1 MRRREF
7 ILAFGGAAVA
17 WPLTAH
23 GQQAA
28 NPVIG
33 FLSGRSSGE
42 AQYLVAAFVKGLGE
56 TGIVVG
62 QNVTI
67 EFRWADGQYDR
78 LPGQA
83 ADLVRRPMTLIAA
96 SGAVQAVQAAKA
108 ATSAIPIVF
117 VTGDDPVKLGLVAS
131 FNRPGGN
138 ITGVSPVAQQME
150 AKRLE
155 FLHELVPKT
164 VSIAMLVN
172 RSNASAD
179 MQTKEAEAA
188 ALALGR
194 QLHLINVTSAA
205 DIDGAFAN
213 LVQRGDGAITV
224 IADPF
229 MNIHRD
235 QIVTLAMRHKIP
247 SLFYSR
253 EYAAAGGLMSYGASI
268 ADSYR
273 QAGVYAARILKGE
286 KPGDLPV
293 MQPTKFDLVINLK
306 TAKAIGINIPDKLL
320 ALADEVIE

>member
-7 ILAFGGAAVA
+7 ITLLGGAAVA
-17 WPLTAH
+17 WPLAALA
-23 GQQAA
+23 QQAA
-28 NPVIG
+28 NLVIG

-56 TGIVVG
+56 AGIVVG
-62 QNVTI
+62 QNVTV

-83 ADLVRRPMTLIAA
+83 ADLVRRPVTLIAA
-96 SGAVQAVQAAKA
+96 SGAIQAVQAAKA

-117 VTGDDPVKLGLVAS
+117 VMGDDPVKLGLIAS

-138 ITGVSPVAQQME
+138 ITGASNLAQQME

-155 FLHELVPKT
+155 LLHERVPKT

-229 MNIHRD
+229 MNIYRD

-247 SLFYSR
+247 SLFYTR
-253 EYAAAGGLMSYGASI
+253 EYAAAGGLMSYGASL

-306 TAKAIGINIPDKLL
+306 TAKAIGINILNKLM

>member
-1 MRRREF
+1 MKRREF
-7 ILAFGGAAVA
+7 IMLLGGAAMV

-23 GQQAA
+23 GQQPA
-28 NPVIG
+28 NPIIG

-56 TGIVVG
+56 AGIVVG

-83 ADLVRRPMTLIAA
+83 ADLVRRPVTLIAA
-96 SGAVQAVQAAKA
+96 SGAVQAAKA
-108 ATSAIPIVF
+108 VTSAIPIVF

-138 ITGVSPVAQQME
+138 ITGASPVAQQME

-155 FLHELVPKT
+155 LLHELVPKT
-164 VSIAMLVN
+164 VSIAMFVN

-229 MNIHRD
+229 MNIYRD

-253 EYAAAGGLMSYGASI
+253 EYATAGGLMSYGASI

-306 TAKAIGINIPDKLL
+306 TAKAIGINIPDKLM

>member
-1 MRRREF
+1 MKRREF
-7 ILAFGGAAVA
+7 ILALGGAAVT

-23 GQQAA
+23 GQRAA
-28 NPVIG
+28 IPVIG

-42 AQYLVAAFVKGLGE
+42 AQYVIAAFVKGLGD

-62 QNVTI
+62 QNVTM
-67 EFRWADGQYDR
+67 EFRWADSQYDR

-83 ADLVRRPMTLIAA
+83 ADLVRLPVTLIAA

-117 VTGDDPVKLGLVAS
+117 VMGDDPVKLGLVAS

-138 ITGVSPVAQQME
+138 ITGASPVAQQME

-155 FLHELVPKT
+155 LLHELIPKT
-164 VSIAMLVN
+164 ASIAMLVN
-172 RSNASAD
+172 RNNASAD

-188 ALALGR
+188 ALALRR
-194 QLHLINVTSAA
+194 QLHLISVTSTA
-205 DIDGAFAN
+205 DIEGAFAN
-213 LVQRGDGAITV
+213 LEQRGAGAITV

-306 TAKAIGINIPDKLL
+306 TAKAIGINIPDKLM